1 MNRSIL
7 FCLAMY
13 IVACGEKVNF
23 ADKSEPHSQAGAAM
37 RNIQAPI
44 NEQSADVSP
53 IADRHERSSTA
64 SLYAAEKKQDR
75 IIIKNGSLQIQVQ
88 NYDETVSKLR
98 TMVTAW
104 GGFVAHSSTS
114 VPYADVKEGNWT
126 IRIPSEHFDTAMTG
140 VKTLGQ
146 KTERESV
153 EGQDI
158 TEEFYDLEA
167 RLRNKRL
174 EEEQVQA
181 ILRRAGTIS
190 DVLEVQRELNRIRE
204 EIERAEGRKQLL
216 SDRVKYSTINIQ
228 MHEAYPVTVSANGGF
243 WATIAEGFADGFKGF
258 ANVLSG
264 TITVLIAGIPV
275 FIVFGLVIR
284 FVFLRM
290 RRHREN
296 PKTFG

>member
-1 MNRSIL
+1 
-7 FCLAMY
+7 
-13 IVACGEKVNF
+13 K
-23 ADKSEPHSQAGAAM
+23 
-37 RNIQAPI
+37 
-44 NEQSADVSP
+44 
-53 IADRHERSSTA
+53 
-64 SLYAAEKKQDR
+64 AEK
-75 IIIKNGSLQIQVQ
+75 
-88 NYDETVSKLR
+88 
-98 TMVTAW
+98 
-104 GGFVAHSSTS
+104 
-114 VPYADVKEGNWT
+114 
-126 IRIPSEHFDTAMTG
+126 
-140 VKTLGQ
+140 
-146 KTERESV
+146 ESV

-264 TITVLIAGIPV
+264 TITVLIAGTPV
-275 FIVFGLVIR
+275 FIVFSLVIR
-284 FVFLRM
+284 FIFLRL
-290 RRHREN
+290 RRQREN
-296 PKTFG
+296 PKISG